1 MTDRIA
7 CIGEC
12 MLELSGAAHDRM
24 TLSYGGDTLNT
35 AVYLAQLG
43 RSTIS
48 PRLETTRA
56 ATG

>member
-1 MTDRIA
+1 
-7 CIGEC
+7 

-24 TLSYGGDTLNT
+24 TLSYRVDTLNK
-35 AVYLAQLG
+35 AIYLARLG

-48 PRLETTRA
+48 PRLETARK